1 MNVKIKG
8 LILILLLFLLTAF
21 PVAAKEPADELYEQ
35 QLEASGAQDVVDSV
49 PGEARELMD
58 RLGISDLD
66 PDSVIG
72 LSFGEIIGVLYSGV
86 KEHAGAPLRALVS
99 VIGIV
104 LLSAVLDAA
113 KPERGERALS
123 GVYEIVAVL
132 CISACLVLPVT
143 GVISAAA
150 EAIEACGEF
159 TKIYVPVFAGVMIT
173 GGQAVSAG
181 SFQILT
187 LTVSQL
193 FITAATGFI
202 APLLTI
208 FLALSIAGS
217 AARGI
222 DLGAIAGGIKK
233 AALWALAF
241 IASVYVALMTLQ
253 SVIGSASDTATLKA
267 AKFVVSNAVPV
278 VGGALGDALGSVQ
291 GSIRLLKSSLGA
303 FGIVAAA
310 GIFLPVILESALW
323 SLFMNLGAASA
334 DIFGQKQ
341 VSALLRNISSVLGVL
356 LAVLL
361 VCMLIIIFST
371 AVMLTLGGG

>member
-1 MNVKIKG
+1 MF
-8 LILILLLFLLTAF
+8 LLLLLTAF
-21 PVAAKEPADELYEQ
+21 PVSAEEPADELYER
-35 QLEASGAQDVVDSV
+35 QLQASGAEDVVDSV
-49 PGEARELMD
+49 PGEAGELMD

-66 PDSVIG
+66 TDSVLS
-72 LSFGEIIGVLYSGV
+72 LSFGDFIGILFDSI
-86 KEHAGAPLRALVS
+86 KDHASAPLRAFVS

-113 KPERGERALS
+113 KPEGGERALS

-132 CISACLVLPVT
+132 SVSACLVLPVT
-143 GVISAAA
+143 DVISAAA

-181 SFQILT
+181 SFQLLT

-217 AARGI
+217 TARGV

-233 AALWALAF
+233 VALWALAF

-267 AKFVVSNAVPV
+267 AKFVVSSAVPV
-278 VGGALGDALGSVQ
+278 VGGVLGDALNSVQ
-291 GSIRLLKSSLGA
+291 GSIQLLKSSLGV

-310 GIFLPVILESALW
+310 GIFLPVLLESLLW
-323 SLFMNLGAASA
+323 SLFMNLGASA
-334 DIFGQKQ
+334 ADMFGQKQ
-341 VSALLRNISSVLGVL
+341 VSGLLRNVSSVLGVL

-361 VCMLIIIFST
+361 VCMLIIVFST